1 MRDYDDMPYIVIERH
16 SGGMGPFVW
25 GALIGAG
32 VALLV
37 APRSGAET
45 QDEIRRNVR
54 RIRDTA
60 EGRVTGARETVTGT
74 VTRTRNRIFDRI
86 DSVRG
91 TFEEQADRAR
101 DAVDTG
107 RRAARDARSELERRV
122 AEAKAAAAAAR
133 PPEDVDLAATEV
145 GIEESDERPELG

>member
-16 SGGMGPFVW
+16 RGGMTPFLW
-25 GALIGAG
+25 GALLGAG
-32 VALLV
+32 AALLL

-45 QDEIRRNVR
+45 QDEISRNVR

-60 EGRVTGARETVTGT
+60 EGRVTDARDT
-74 VTRTRNRIFDRI
+74 VTRTRDRLVDRI
-86 DSVRG
+86 DSVRS

-107 RRAARDARSELERRV
+107 RRAARDARTELERRV
-122 AEAKAAAAAAR
+122 AEAKAAAAAPSADSQ
-133 PPEDVDLAATEV
+133 PDVDVVVTEV
-145 GIEESDERPELG
+145 IVEDSDERPELG